1 MIKRRR
7 GFIIGLLVIVLLTIS
22 FVIIIN
28 NKEKEKGGLTV
39 FEVNSSK
46 IIITDNDKS
55 MTIVDGEK
63 EKFTNLIK
71 KIVNSSHMIDSSI
84 SKEECDLKIDFD
96 NSYVVYISQEKQ
108 ELLFDGE
115 VKKIEYADL
124 NQIKEYISKL
134 R

>member
-1 MIKRRR
+1 MIKRR
-7 GFIIGLLVIVLLTIS
+7 GFIIGLLVIVLMTIG

-28 NKEKEKGGLTV
+28 NKEKEKVGLTV

-55 MTIVDGEK
+55 VTIVDGEK
-63 EKFTNLIK
+63 EKFANLIK
-71 KIVNSSHMIDSSI
+71 KIVNSSHMIDSNI
-84 SKEECDLKIDFD
+84 TKEECDLKIDFD
-96 NSYVVYISQEKQ
+96 NSYVVYISQKKQ

>member
-1 MIKRRR
+1 
-7 GFIIGLLVIVLLTIS
+7 
-22 FVIIIN
+22 
-28 NKEKEKGGLTV
+28 
-39 FEVNSSK
+39 
-46 IIITDNDKS
+46 

-108 ELLFDGE
+108 ELLLDGE

>member
-22 FVIIIN
+22 FVIITN

-55 MTIVDGEK
+55 MTIVDGELCSLHI
-63 EKFTNLIK
+63 TK
-71 KIVNSSHMIDSSI
+71 KARVT
-84 SKEECDLKIDFD
+84 F
-96 NSYVVYISQEKQ
+96 
-108 ELLFDGE
+108 GW
-115 VKKIEYADL
+115 
-124 NQIKEYISKL
+124 
-134 R
+134 